1 MTELVPFLA
10 SAIPG
15 TRLGSSFGHK
25 IARNPW
31 ADATSVKRPTGLLYP
46 ELTNVDA
53 VTCFVELTSSSC
65 H

>member
-1 MTELVPFLA
+1 MTELLPFFA
-10 SAIPG
+10 SATPG

-31 ADATSVKRPTGLLYP
+31 ADATSVNRPTGLLYP

-53 VTCFVELTSSSC
+53 VTCFVELMMSSC